1 MGEFF
6 NPEKGIWAWL
16 STLVDICGLSILWT
30 FLCLPVVTA
39 GPATAALY
47 YTVVKC
53 VRGRESGAF
62 GYYFRSFR
70 QNFKTGLLAG
80 LIVLPLALLLLGGH
94 FIVRW
99 YGTRLGGGAYVLYVA
114 YYFALVLPAGVLCWL
129 FPLLGRFDYG
139 VGGLFRTALQLTIA
153 HLPSTV
159 VVVLLTAQT
168 AVFCIER
175 WWPVVFMPVIT
186 LLLVSLFWER
196 IFQLP
201 LPRQGQRCQGERQ
214 RSGCSSGLSEPRQGA
229 PEHCVG

>member
-30 FLCLPVVTA
+30 LLCLPAVTA

-53 VRGRESGAF
+53 VRRRESGAF
-62 GYYFRSFR
+62 GCFFRSFR
-70 QNFKTGLLAG
+70 ANFKVGLLAG
-80 LIVLPLALLLLGGH
+80 LIVIPLGLALLGGYAV
-94 FIVRW
+94 VRW

-139 VGGLFRTALQLTIA
+139 VGGLFRAALQLTAA

-159 VVVLLTAQT
+159 VIVLLTFQS
-168 AVFCIER
+168 AVFCVER
-175 WWPVVFMPVIT
+175 WWPSVFMPVT
-186 LLLVSLFWER
+186 AMLLVSLFSER
-196 IFQLP
+196 VFQKHSPELA
-201 LPRQGQRCQGERQ
+201 GEDAR
-214 RSGCSSGLSEPRQGA
+214 EEA
-229 PEHCVG
+229 D

>member
-16 STLVDICGLSILWT
+16 STLVDLCGLSIVWV

-47 YTVVKC
+47 YAVVKC

-70 QNFKTGLLAG
+70 QNFKVGLLTGLIA
-80 LIVLPLALLLLGGH
+80 IPLSLLLLGGQ

-99 YGTRLGGGAYVLYVA
+99 YGTRWGGWAYVLYVA
-114 YYFALVLPAGVLCWL
+114 YYFALILPAGVLCWL

-139 VGGLFRTALQLTIA
+139 VRGLFHTALQLTAA

-168 AVFCIER
+168 AVFCIEE
-175 WWPVVFMPVIT
+175 WWPVVFMPAVSI
-186 LLLVSLFWER
+186 LLVSLFFEK
-196 IFQLP
+196 IFQRHSPEL
-201 LPRQGQRCQGERQ
+201 
-214 RSGCSSGLSEPRQGA
+214 A
-229 PEHCVG
+229 PEEPENQEEPTE